1 MRRVTTLA
9 AALLAGALALTA
21 CGGSSSSTSQP
32 ADSSSAS
39 ASSSAKSD
47 LKVGLAYDIGGR
59 GDQSFNDAAAA
70 GLDKAKADLGIEAKE
85 AEASAGESDS
95 AKEERLRAL
104 AGAGFNPVIAV
115 GFAYSAAVGKV
126 AKENPD
132 IHFAIIDDPVAG
144 KNITNL
150 LFAENEGSFL
160 VGVAAALKDTKNNIG
175 FIGGVDV
182 PLIHKFEA
190 GYEAGAQAAKPGI
203 KVQVKYLSQPPDFS
217 GFGAPDKGKTAA
229 AGMYDAGADVIFA
242 AAGGSGAGVFEA
254 AKASG
259 NLAIG
264 VDSDQYKTADP
275 AVQSVIMT
283 SMLKKVDVAV
293 FDYLKAATKGTYTAG
308 PKVYDL
314 KAGGVDY
321 ATSGGQVDD
330 IKSKIDAFKAKI
342 ISGEITVPSK

>member
-1 MRRVTTLA
+1 VTTFA
-9 AALLAGALALTA
+9 AALLAGALALSA
-21 CGGSSSSTSQP
+21 CGGSSSTESQP
-32 ADSSSAS
+32 ADDSSSSSSSAP
-39 ASSSAKSD
+39 KSD

-70 GLDKAKADLGIEAKE
+70 GLDKAQSELGIESKE
-85 AEASAGESDS
+85 AEASNGEAES
-95 AKEERLRAL
+95 AKEERLNAL
-104 AGAGFNPVIAV
+104 VSAGYNPIIAV
-115 GFAYSAAVGKV
+115 GFAYSASVGKV
-126 AKENPD
+126 AKANPD
-132 IHFAIIDDPVAG
+132 VHFAIIDDPVEG
-144 KNITNL
+144 PNITNL

-160 VGVAAALKDTKNNIG
+160 VGVAAALKDTKNNVG

-190 GYEAGAQAAKPGI
+190 GYKAGAEAAKPGI

-293 FDYLKAATKGTYTAG
+293 FDFLKSASQDQYTAG
-308 PKVYDL
+308 PKTYDL
-314 KAGGVDY
+314 KANGVDY
-321 ATSGGQVDD
+321 STSGGQVDD

-342 ISGEITVPSK
+342 ISGEITVPTK

>member
-1 MRRVTTLA
+1 VTTFA
-9 AALLAGALALTA
+9 ATVLAGALALTA
-21 CGGSSSSTSQP
+21 CGGSSTTATKPASSGSG
-32 ADSSSAS
+32 SAS
-39 ASSSAKSD
+39 ASAKSD

-70 GLDKAKADLGIEAKE
+70 GLDKAKADLGITAKE

-104 AGAGFNPVIAV
+104 ASAGFNPVIAV

-150 LFAENEGSFL
+150 LFAENEGSYL

-190 GYEAGAQAAKPGI
+190 GYKAGAEAAKPGI

-254 AKASG
+254 AKAA
-259 NLAIG
+259 NQLAIG

-275 AVQSVIMT
+275 AVQKVIMT

-293 FDYLKAATKGTYTAG
+293 FDYLKGATTGTYAAG
-308 PKVYDL
+308 PKTYDL
-314 KAGGVDY
+314 KANGVDY
-321 ATSGGQVDD
+321 STSGGQVDD
-330 IKSKIDAFKAKI
+330 IKSKIDAFKQKI